1 MKKLLYKTISGLAL
15 SITFG
20 CSIKGNFSNPV
31 TDNIV
36 INQLYLKDIEIR
48 EIDAKTDTVNLEKYD
63 KKHRDQ
69 IFQFLADNKIIT
81 PKDKYRAA
89 WILQHTAAK
98 ICEGELTS
106 LSPENFLLAYRLSSS
121 ALMQLTIQNDTIL
134 IKKMNLPRIVALN
147 YDRYLL
153 FTYGYQKFGTQFIFD
168 DKTGEMILAPINET
182 LSSDQE
188 RKKFNVE
195 PLGQLLKT
203 HRMKPMPKQ

>member
-1 MKKLLYKTISGLAL
+1 MKKLYYKIICVVVLSLTIGCAIKDKNLYGGI
-15 SITFG
+15 
-20 CSIKGNFSNPV
+20 
-31 TDNIV
+31 DNLEV
-36 INQLYLKDIEIR
+36 NQLYLKDIEIR

-195 PLGQLLKT
+195 PLGQLLKK